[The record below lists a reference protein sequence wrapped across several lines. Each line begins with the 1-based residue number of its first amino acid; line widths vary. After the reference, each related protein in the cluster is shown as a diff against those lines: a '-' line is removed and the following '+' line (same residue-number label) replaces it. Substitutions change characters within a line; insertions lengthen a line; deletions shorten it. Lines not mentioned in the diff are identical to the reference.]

1 MIPVFHRSSSTSL
14 GITSR
19 GDFRHRPVTT
29 FGVRIGCGA
38 PLQVPMTQ
46 AVDALCRSPRR
57 LGIYRHHLVSEE
69 VRMGTAPKKALADK
83 KIQLAN
89 ILVATDFSPVSH
101 RALDYAISLARR
113 YDSHLYVTHVISADA
128 YPLAAPEVTVGLVE
142 TQRRTAEN
150 KIQEM
155 LFSGQLN
162 DVPYDILVEEG
173 GLWPAIEKV
182 IEKQGIDLVVVGTH
196 GIGAVQKL
204 VIGSG
209 AEQIF
214 RQCSQPVL
222 TVGPGVNGGDRP
234 DMVFKHI
241 LLPTDFGPGCER
253 EIAYAF
259 SIGQEHNA
267 TVTLL
272 HVVRHLDDYSDDGL
286 TLKRESVKNQ
296 LQSLVPSGGETWC
309 ETKFRLAVG
318 DPAAEIL
325 RYAED
330 TRADLIVMGA
340 KARAGLAGHVPG
352 TTAYKVVSKSHCPV
366 LTVRS

>member
-1 MIPVFHRSSSTSL
+1 MGS
-14 GITSR
+14 
-19 GDFRHRPVTT
+19 
-29 FGVRIGCGA
+29 A
-38 PLQVPMTQ
+38 PRQ
-46 AVDALCRSPRR
+46 
-57 LGIYRHHLVSEE
+57 
-69 VRMGTAPKKALADK
+69 ALANR

-89 ILVATDFSPVSH
+89 ILVATDFSPISH
-101 RALDYAISLARR
+101 RALDYAISLAQR
-113 YDSHLYVTHVISADA
+113 YDSHIFLTHVISADA

-142 TQRRTAEN
+142 TQRRAAQN

-155 LFSGQLN
+155 LLSGKLD
-162 DVPYDILVEEG
+162 DVPYDILIEEG
-173 GLWPAIEKV
+173 GLWPAIAKV
-182 IEKQGIDLVVVGTH
+182 IQKQGIDLVVVGTH

-214 RQCSQPVL
+214 RQCPQPVL
-222 TVGPGVNGGDRP
+222 TVGPGADGHARP
-234 DMVFKHI
+234 NVVFKHV
-241 LLPTDFGPGCER
+241 LFATDFGPGCER
-253 EIAYAF
+253 EAAYVF
-259 SIGQEHNA
+259 SLGQEHDA

-272 HVVRHLDDYSDDGL
+272 HIIHHLVDYSDEGL
-286 TLKRESVKNQ
+286 TLKRESVKNR
-296 LQSLVPSGGETWC
+296 LQDLVPSDAGSWC

-325 RYAED
+325 HHAEE

-352 TTAYKVVSKSHCPV
+352 TTAYKVVSKAHCPV